1 MAIYAATR
9 IGKRGTLVIPAKL
22 RRVFGLEEGSEVI
35 AEETEEG
42 ILIRPAI
49 TLPLEV
55 YSAERKAEFLLSNA
69 VDAEDYA
76 RAVEE
81 VRKLGV
87 DPAKIPHQ
95 EP

>member
-1 MAIYAATR
+1 MAIHAASR
-9 IGKRGTLVIPAKL
+9 IGKRGTLVIPARL
-22 RRVFGLEEGSEVI
+22 RRLFGLEEGSEVI

-49 TLPLEV
+49 TLPLEL

-81 VRKLGV
+81 VSKLGV
-87 DPAKIPHQ
+87 DPTKVPHQ